1 MALGSVSATNRLRD
15 LTDFCDYA
23 AEALQGSRPRI
34 LSVFC
39 EKRPVLV
46 FTDGAWEN
54 QAAGIGAVLIDTATN
69 MRWVLAGEVPQQLL
83 DKWQPLVRDQLVCQV
98 ELYTMVVIRWMFKD
112 FLNHQRAQL

>member
-34 LSVFC
+34 LSAFC

-69 MRWVLAGEVPQQLL
+69 MRWVLAGEVPSAAARQMAATGAGPTNL
-83 DKWQPLVRDQLVCQV
+83 PSGT
-98 ELYTMVVIRWMFKD
+98 LYYGG
-112 FLNHQRAQL
+112 H